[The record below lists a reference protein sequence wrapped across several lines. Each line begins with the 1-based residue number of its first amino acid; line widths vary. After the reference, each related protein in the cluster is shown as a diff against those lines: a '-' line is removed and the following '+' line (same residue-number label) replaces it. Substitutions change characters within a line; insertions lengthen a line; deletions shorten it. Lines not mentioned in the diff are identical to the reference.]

1 MLLVYCHRENL
12 FGLVPKNQIVKY
24 KVLIKKA
31 SKPSQAKLF
40 IGERRIRSRTDCL
53 PIKSTLY
60 LVQKL
65 HSYSQ
70 DKKLNN
76 QRYWFLPT
84 GEFVWYL
91 IILRLDL
98 IKRASKY
105 FGAKN
110 LI

>member
-1 MLLVYCHRENL
+1 MLLIYCHRENL

-40 IGERRIRSRTDCL
+40 IGEGRIRSDCL

-70 DKKLNN
+70 ETKQSTL
-76 QRYWFLPT
+76 
-84 GEFVWYL
+84 L
-91 IILRLDL
+91 IGFIAN
-98 IKRASKY
+98 KRICLVSYHLKT
-105 FGAKN
+105 
-110 LI
+110 